1 VPEPAAAKAVI
12 WDMDGVI
19 ADTGPYHYRAWRGV
33 LSGYGV
39 TLSET
44 EFKRTFGRNNDAII
58 RELLGKDVSPATVAA
73 VARDKEIAFRDIA
86 RSRLEPSAGVKELHR
101 ALKAAGYKMA
111 LASSAPP
118 ENIRLVLDVLGLED
132 GFDAVVG
139 DDEVSRGKP
148 DPEVFIKAAAKL
160 GVAPAQ
166 ALVIEDATGGVGAAR
181 AAGMRCLAVTA
192 THPRAA
198 LNEAD
203 LVVDS
208 LKEVTPAIVRALL
221 EGGA

>member
-118 ENIRLVLDVLGLED
+118 ENIRLVLEVLGLED

-166 ALVIEDATGGVGAAR
+166 ALVIEDATGGVSAAR